1 MEDFKVK
8 GQKTKGGR
16 VLPSR
21 LSSIRDARVL
31 ALFRLDDYHLQG
43 GAHVGM
49 EFYRG
54 GKLSQ
59 VLDRLCQH
67 DLFAFYSPSRCLQL
81 FGQLHVGDR
90 PEQFPLF
97 SGLILGS
104 GARVSASDPRG
115 QPPHLL
121 NPPVMPE
128 DDGASEV
135 TVGIEATL

>member
-1 MEDFKVK
+1 MYICFDVWKILRSRGK
-8 GQKTKGGR
+8 KQKAAGFSPAAFLR
-16 VLPSR
+16 YAMPAS
-21 LSSIRDARVL
+21 L

-67 DLFAFYSPSRCLQL
+67 DLFPVDLDPLCLQL

-97 SGLILGS
+97 SGLIFGS
-104 GARVSASDPRG
+104 G
-115 QPPHLL
+115 
-121 NPPVMPE
+121 
-128 DDGASEV
+128 
-135 TVGIEATL
+135 